1 MSVRT
6 RTKRVRVGLLPS
18 GIFSQTLNLESFATE
33 LRSSQRVNLVRRRW
47 TLSVIN
53 WTVGNFCDCRCGE
66 ISRLSVSVHF
76 CLQHDALGAT
86 VAFSLVSSQGPV
98 VARASAL
105 RRGDI
110 RLGRVC
116 SKCRDKSSPQAAK
129 LRLRQH
135 RRQRGRRAHQSSGRG
150 RHPRRELRH
159 GSADP
164 LHLLLYIE
172 PAGRSLHRLAEAGRR
187 RSPHTASHRRLQVV
201 PARVRQL
208 LFQSV
213 T

>member
-1 MSVRT
+1 VSVRT

-66 ISRLSVSVHF
+66 FSRLSVSVHF
-76 CLQHDALGAT
+76 CLQHDALEAT

-116 SKCRDKSSPQAAK
+116 SKCRDKSCPQAN
-129 LRLRQH
+129 LRLPQH
-135 RRQRGRRAHQSSGRG
+135 RR
-150 RHPRRELRH
+150 
-159 GSADP
+159 
-164 LHLLLYIE
+164 
-172 PAGRSLHRLAEAGRR
+172 HRLAEAGRR
-187 RSPHTASHRRLQVV
+187 RSPHAASHRPLQVV